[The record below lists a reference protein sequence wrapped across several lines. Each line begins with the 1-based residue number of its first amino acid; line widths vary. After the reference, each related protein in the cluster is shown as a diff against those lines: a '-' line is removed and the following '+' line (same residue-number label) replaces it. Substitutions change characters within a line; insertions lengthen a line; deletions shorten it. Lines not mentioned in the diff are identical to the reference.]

1 MDNLCKDYP
10 IVRMASVFNVHRGG
24 YYKWTKHPL
33 TQRELEDIKLK
44 RLIRGIFFEYKER
57 YGSPRIAKELK
68 EQGII
73 CSKNRVC
80 RLLKQERL
88 MPKARRKFKVTTN
101 SNHDLKASPDL
112 VKRDFKPSKPNQIW
126 TSDLTYIRTRSGW
139 LYLCIILDLFSRKVI
154 GWSMADNM
162 QSSMF
167 VKALSMASESRIPD
181 SSVIFHSDRGVQYAS
196 NIFRKKLAE
205 YNLVQSMSRPGNC
218 LDNAPSESFFHTLK
232 VEEVYGQSYE
242 TRQEAQSCIFEYIE
256 VFYNRKRRHS
266 YLGLVSPQDFEDKY
280 YEKVYENAA

>member
-1 MDNLCKDYP
+1 MKKSLGHLQLRTKKKYALMENLCEDFP
-10 IVRMASVFNVHRGG
+10 IVRMASVFKVHRGG

-33 TQRELEDIKLK
+33 TQRELKDIELTRMIK
-44 RLIRGIFFEYKER
+44 RIFVKYKER

-68 EQGII
+68 EQGIT

-80 RLLKQERL
+80 RLMRQERL

-101 SNHDLKASPDL
+101 SNHDLKASPEL
-112 VKRDFKPSKPNQIW
+112 VKRDCNPSKPNQIW
-126 TSDLTYIRTRSGW
+126 TSDLTYIRTRDGW
-139 LYLCIILDLFSRKVI
+139 LYLCVILDLFSRKIV
-154 GWSMADNM
+154 GWSMDKNM

-167 VKALSMASESRIPD
+167 VRALDMAKENRLQD

-196 NIFRKKLAE
+196 NAFRKKLTE
-205 YNLVQSMSRPGNC
+205 YKIVQSMSRPGNC

-242 TRQEAQSCIFEYIE
+242 TRQEAQSCIFEHIE
-256 VFYNRKRRHS
+256 VFYNR
-266 YLGLVSPQDFEDKY
+266 
-280 YEKVYENAA
+280 